1 MPEKFKVPTE
11 MVELPS
17 QGKVYPEGS
26 ELSKGV
32 VEVSY
37 MTAKQEDIL
46 TNINLLRQ
54 GVALERML
62 QSLIVS
68 PISYEDLLLGDRNA
82 LLIAARILAYGGEY
96 SFDYRANSEGAE
108 PETIK
113 YDLSL
118 LDHKKID
125 YDLSLK
131 LNSKNEFEFEL
142 PHTKNVVTFKLLTV
156 ADDRKIDE
164 EIKGVKKATGV
175 EPGALSMRL
184 KHQITSVNGE
194 YSTKAVR
201 DFIDGGYLLS
211 KDSLELRRYIG
222 SITPDIDTKISFT
235 TKEGQEVTMDLPMEA
250 QFFFPG

>member
-17 QGKVYPEGS
+17 QGKLYPEGS
-26 ELSKGV
+26 ELAKGS
-32 VEVSY
+32 VEMSY

-54 GVALERML
+54 GVALEKML

-96 SFDYRANSEGAE
+96 SFDYKPGGEDSET
-108 PETIK
+108 ETIK

-125 YDLSLK
+125 YDK

-164 EIKGVKKATGV
+164 EIKSVKKVTGI

-201 DFIDGGYLLS
+201 EFIDGGYLLA

-222 SITPDIDTKISFT
+222 SVTPDIDTKISFT
-235 TKEGQEVTMDLPMEA
+235 TKGGQEVTMDLPMDA